1 LPAITAVS
9 NLNVASVK
17 ITFVLF
23 TITFTA
29 LLIAEIKIM
38 LKQINIGPKEGGNE

>member
-1 LPAITAVS
+1 M
-9 NLNVASVK
+9 

-23 TITFTA
+23 AVLFTA

-38 LKQINIGPKEGGNE
+38 FTAIKTGPKGDSHV